1 MNLIQPVNVIHVILA
16 DISMLDTF
24 QIDNIDSFGWP
35 TNPTHHEM
43 PTSSWS
49 SSKGLSGVS
58 NVGLTSS
65 LSPTLDFINSYNLGM
80 YPTATVGMS
89 ATSFLGMSSSQSVGM
104 SAAHNQGMSS
114 GQTVG
119 MSATQNQGMHSSQT
133 VGMWAT
139 YDQVMSTCQT
149 VGMSAATSDLG
160 MSPSPAL
167 SMSATSDLGMS
178 SSSPALGLSETLSPS
193 QACCMSS
200 TSDLGTSPSPTLEV
214 LPSPLDGGPSEI
226 LCGNSL
232 KTGNNWYELINWHF
246 YFFFL

>member
-1 MNLIQPVNVIHVILA
+1 MNLIQPVNVILA

-58 NVGLTSS
+58 NGGLTSS

-89 ATSFLGMSSSQSVGM
+89 ATYCLGMSSSQSVGM
-104 SAAHNQGMSS
+104 SATHNQGMS
-114 GQTVG
+114 
-119 MSATQNQGMHSSQT
+119 SSQT

-139 YDQVMSTCQT
+139 YDQVMSTSQT

-160 MSPSPAL
+160 MSPSPVL

-178 SSSPALGLSETLSPS
+178 SSSPALGFSETLSP
-193 QACCMSS
+193 

-214 LPSPLDGGPSEI
+214 LPSPLDGGQSEI

-232 KTGNNWYELINWHF
+232 KTGNNWYKLIN
-246 YFFFL
+246 